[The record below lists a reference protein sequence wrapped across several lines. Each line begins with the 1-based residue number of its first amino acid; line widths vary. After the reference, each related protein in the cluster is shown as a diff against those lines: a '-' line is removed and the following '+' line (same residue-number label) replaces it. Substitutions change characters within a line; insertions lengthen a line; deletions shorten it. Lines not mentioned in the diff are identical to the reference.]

1 MTISPLPATII
12 HVVPSLNE
20 QNNLDAAIS
29 LCEMGSKQH
38 YREPLSSPNRVPS
51 SPINDQRPQDM
62 LASIAAA
69 EDDDDQQS
77 IRTSDGSTPI
87 TCKLYTQRTPN
98 KRLPPKKRVMKRQNG
113 CKRKDPRVSFEEMKR
128 LMRVYGPTKCL
139 RNRTPI
145 ESGKCTKILSVK
157 RKFYRW
163 FPDFHKRFELQPCG
177 AWYKP
182 IIGHE
187 AEMKYRED
195 LRTKDQELL
204 AAKRNAKSLVVLR
217 MSCAKSSGCLVNNMK

>member
-29 LCEMGSKQH
+29 LCEMGSTQH
-38 YREPLSSPNRVPS
+38 YQAPLSSPNRVPP

-77 IRTSDGSTPI
+77 IRTRTSDGSTPT

-98 KRLPPKKRVMKRQNG
+98 KRLPPKKRVMKRRNG

-182 IIGHE
+182 KIGHE

-204 AAKRNAKSLVVLR
+204 AAKRNAKSLP
-217 MSCAKSSGCLVNNMK
+217 